1 MRSESPAA
9 AQEVLAGLVERVT
22 FHNEENGF
30 CVLRTKARGQ
40 RDLVTVVGQAATI
53 SAGEWITASGEWVND
68 RTHGLQ
74 FRARFLKTSPPTS
87 LDGIEKYLGSGMVP
101 GIGPVYAK
109 KLVQAFGEKVFDT
122 IEAAPERLREVT
134 GIGPVRAKRI
144 TDAWAEQKVV
154 REIMTFLHANGVGT
168 ARAVRIYKTYGAD
181 AVQVMSENPY
191 RLARDVR
198 GIGFKTADAIA
209 MRLGVEKT
217 AMIRLRAGVS
227 FALAEAMD
235 DGHCGLPTEEL
246 IPLAE
251 SLLEAP
257 ADLIGTAVDL
267 ERVGGNPRRRSRRR
281 DALHVPGGP
290 LSRRAGH
297 RREAHRRSPAG
308 RCHGRTS
315 TRRRRSPGSRAA
327 PACSSPKRRR
337 RRSGW
342 R

>member
-1 MRSESPAA
+1 
-9 AQEVLAGLVERVT
+9 
-22 FHNEENGF
+22 
-30 CVLRTKARGQ
+30 
-40 RDLVTVVGQAATI
+40 
-53 SAGEWITASGEWVND
+53 
-68 RTHGLQ
+68 
-74 FRARFLKTSPPTS
+74 
-87 LDGIEKYLGSGMVP
+87 MVP

-109 KLVQAFGEKVFDT
+109 KLVQAFGEQVFDT

-191 RLARDVR
+191 RLAREVR
-198 GIGFKTADAIA
+198 GIGFKTADATA

-235 DGHCGLPTEEL
+235 DGHCGLPIEDL

-251 SLLEAP
+251 NLLEAP
-257 ADLIGTAVDL
+257 ADLISAAVDL
-267 ERVGGNPRRRSRRR
+267 ERS
-281 DALHVPGGP
+281 
-290 LSRRAGH
+290 
-297 RREAHRRSPAG
+297 EG
-308 RCHGRTS
+308 RCHGVWQLA
-315 TRRRRSPGSRAA
+315 GALNAA
-327 PACSSPKRRR
+327 
-337 RRSGW
+337 
-342 R
+342 